1 MTNNTRNIDIEALS
15 RRPSHADRRIRTSN
29 VITGLVVILSA
40 VTTIPLA
47 AILIELVIKGAP
59 QINWSFFTEVV
70 PSSIEA
76 MIANESGDPIPG
88 GIANGIVGTLMMVA
102 IASVI
107 SIPIGLLCGIYLS
120 ENKENKFASIVRDL
134 VDVLQGV
141 PSIVC
146 GVVVYMWVVQA
157 MHGYSALAGG
167 VALAI
172 MMVPMITRSTEEA
185 LLMIP
190 GTLKEAGLAMGSS
203 YTSVMFRVILP
214 SAFGG
219 IFTGILLAISRVM
232 GETAPLMVTVLGANF
247 IHLDITKP
255 MSAVSLLIWEF
266 YNDPNLAPLIWSTSL
281 MLLLII
287 LTLNLIAKAIAA
299 KWRIQ

>member
-1 MTNNTRNIDIEALS
+1 MQKTVDIDQIS
-15 RRPSHADRRIRTSN
+15 RRPFHADRRIRRSLLFKWT
-29 VITGLVVILSA
+29 VVGLSVL
-40 VTTIPLA
+40 TTLPLL
-47 AILIELVIKGAP
+47 AILIELILKGAP
-59 QINWSFFTEVV
+59 QINFDFFTKVV

-76 MIANESGDPIPG
+76 MIATEAGEVIPG
-88 GIANGIVGTLMMVA
+88 GIANGIIGTLLIVFFA
-102 IASVI
+102 ALI
-107 SIPIGLLCGIYLS
+107 SIPVGILTGIYLS
-120 ENKENKFASIVRDL
+120 EKKDARFASFVRDL
-134 VDVLQGV
+134 VDILQGV

-157 MHGYSALAGG
+157 MHGYSGIAGS

-172 MMVPMITRSTEEA
+172 MMVPMIARSTEES
-185 LLMIP
+185 LRMLP
-190 GTLKEAGLAMGSS
+190 PSLKEAGLALGSS
-203 YTSVMFRVILP
+203 RTSVMLRVILP

-247 IHLDITKP
+247 VQPDITEP

-287 LTLNLIAKAIAA
+287 LGLNLLAKSIAA

>member
-1 MTNNTRNIDIEALS
+1 MTQTFDIDQIARREAHEGRRLGKS
-15 RRPSHADRRIRTSN
+15 RLFKWI
-29 VITGLVVILSA
+29 VILLSLL
-40 VTTIPLA
+40 TTVPLL
-47 AILIELVIKGAP
+47 AILAELVLKGAP
-59 QINWSFFTEVV
+59 QLNLSFFTEVV

-76 MIANESGDPIPG
+76 MIATEADRPIPG
-88 GIANGIVGTLMMVA
+88 GIANGIVGTLV
-102 IASVI
+102 IVFFASLI
-107 SIPIGLLCGIYLS
+107 SIPVGLLAGIYLS
-120 ENKENKFASIVRDL
+120 EKKEARFASLVRDL
-134 VDVLQGV
+134 VDILQGV

-157 MHGYSALAGG
+157 MHGYSAIAGS

-172 MMVPMITRSTEEA
+172 MMIPMITRSTEEA
-185 LLMIP
+185 LGMIP
-190 GTLKEAGLAMGSS
+190 PSLKEAGLALGASR
-203 YTSVMFRVILP
+203 TSVILRVILP

-247 IHLDITKP
+247 VELDFTEP

-287 LTLNLIAKAIAA
+287 LGLNLLAKTIAA

>member
-1 MTNNTRNIDIEALS
+1 MTQTFDIDQIARREAHEGRRLGKS
-15 RRPSHADRRIRTSN
+15 RLFKWI
-29 VITGLVVILSA
+29 VILLSLL
-40 VTTIPLA
+40 TTVPLL
-47 AILIELVIKGAP
+47 AILAELVLKGAP
-59 QINWSFFTEVV
+59 QLNLSFFTEVV

-76 MIANESGDPIPG
+76 MIATEADRPIPG
-88 GIANGIVGTLMMVA
+88 GIANGIVGTLV
-102 IASVI
+102 IVFFASLI
-107 SIPIGLLCGIYLS
+107 SIPVGLLAGIYLS
-120 ENKENKFASIVRDL
+120 EKKEARFASLVRDL
-134 VDVLQGV
+134 VDILQGV

-157 MHGYSALAGG
+157 MHGYSAIAGS

-172 MMVPMITRSTEEA
+172 MMIPMITRSTEEA
-185 LLMIP
+185 LGMIP
-190 GTLKEAGLAMGSS
+190 PSLKEAGLALGASR
-203 YTSVMFRVILP
+203 TSVILRVILP

-247 IHLDITKP
+247 VQLDFTEP

-287 LTLNLIAKAIAA
+287 LGLNLLAKTIAA
-299 KWRIQ
+299 KSRIQ

>member
-1 MTNNTRNIDIEALS
+1 MTL
-15 RRPSHADRRIRTSN
+15 
-29 VITGLVVILSA
+29 
-40 VTTIPLA
+40 PLL
-47 AILIELVIKGAP
+47 AILIELIVKGAP
-59 QINWSFFTEVV
+59 QINLDFFTKVV

-76 MIANESGDPIPG
+76 MIAKEAGEVIPG
-88 GIANGIVGTLMMVA
+88 GIANGIVGTLLIVFF
-102 IASVI
+102 ASLI
-107 SIPIGLLCGIYLS
+107 SIPLGILTGIYLS
-120 ENKENKFASIVRDL
+120 ENQESRFASLVRDL
-134 VDVLQGV
+134 VDILQGV

-157 MHGYSALAGG
+157 MHGYSGIAGS
-167 VALAI
+167 VALSI
-172 MMVPMITRSTEEA
+172 MMIPMIARSTEES
-185 LLMIP
+185 LRMLP
-190 GTLKEAGLAMGSS
+190 PSLKEAGLALGSS
-203 YTSVMFRVILP
+203 RTSVMFRVILP

-232 GETAPLMVTVLGANF
+232 GETAPLMLTVLGANF
-247 IHLDITKP
+247 VQLDITEP

-287 LTLNLIAKAIAA
+287 LGLNLLAKSIAA

>member
-1 MTNNTRNIDIEALS
+1 MQKTVDIDQIS
-15 RRPSHADRRIRTSN
+15 RRSSHADRRIRRSLLFKWT
-29 VITGLVVILSA
+29 VVGLSVL
-40 VTTIPLA
+40 TTLPLL
-47 AILIELVIKGAP
+47 AILIELILKGSP
-59 QINWSFFTEVV
+59 QINFDFFTKVV

-76 MIANESGDPIPG
+76 MIATEAGEVIPG
-88 GIANGIVGTLMMVA
+88 GIANGIIGTLLIVFFA
-102 IASVI
+102 ALI
-107 SIPIGLLCGIYLS
+107 SIPIGILTGIYLS
-120 ENKENKFASIVRDL
+120 EKKDARFASLVRDL
-134 VDVLQGV
+134 VDILQGV

-157 MHGYSALAGG
+157 MHGYSGIAGS

-172 MMVPMITRSTEEA
+172 MMVPMIARSTEES
-185 LLMIP
+185 LRMLP
-190 GTLKEAGLAMGSS
+190 PSLKEAGLALGSS
-203 YTSVMFRVILP
+203 RTSVMLRVILP

-247 IHLDITKP
+247 VQPDITEP

-287 LTLNLIAKAIAA
+287 LGLNLLAKSIAA

>member
-1 MTNNTRNIDIEALS
+1 MQKTVDIDQIS
-15 RRPSHADRRIRTSN
+15 RRPSHADRRIRRSLLFKWT
-29 VITGLVVILSA
+29 VVGLSVL
-40 VTTIPLA
+40 TTLPLL
-47 AILIELVIKGAP
+47 AILIELILKGAP
-59 QINWSFFTEVV
+59 QINFDFFTKVV

-76 MIANESGDPIPG
+76 MIATEAGEVIPG
-88 GIANGIVGTLMMVA
+88 GIANGIIGTLLIVFFA
-102 IASVI
+102 ALI
-107 SIPIGLLCGIYLS
+107 SIPIGILTGIYLS
-120 ENKENKFASIVRDL
+120 EKKEARFASLVRDL
-134 VDVLQGV
+134 VDILQGI

-157 MHGYSALAGG
+157 MHGYSGIAGS

-172 MMVPMITRSTEEA
+172 MMVPMIARSTEES
-185 LLMIP
+185 LRMLP
-190 GTLKEAGLAMGSS
+190 PSLKEAGLALGSS
-203 YTSVMFRVILP
+203 RTSVMLRVILP

-247 IHLDITKP
+247 VQPDITEP

-287 LTLNLIAKAIAA
+287 LGLNLLAKSIAA